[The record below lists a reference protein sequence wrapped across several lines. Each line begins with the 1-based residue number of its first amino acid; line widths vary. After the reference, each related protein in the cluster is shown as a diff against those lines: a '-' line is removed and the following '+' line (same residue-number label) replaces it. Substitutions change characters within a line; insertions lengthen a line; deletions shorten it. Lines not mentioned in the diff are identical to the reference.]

1 MHDIALVNAAFNG
14 ELVLLSIALEF
25 INVVEDVLND
35 GKVGV
40 GGEEQTGSGEEVRNS
55 LKETT

>member
-14 ELVLLSIALEF
+14 EFVLLSIALEF

-40 GGEEQTGSGEEVRNS
+40 GGEEQTGSGEDVRNS